1 MKYVDK
7 VYSHRKRFSEY
18 LCCLKLLKYCT
29 SCDLKKIQ
37 MSGRD
42 RHVFGGQGPQKPM
55 SSVQAEEVSA
65 NGHEQ
70 RW

>member
-7 VYSHRKRFSEY
+7 VYSHRKRFFEY
-18 LCCLKLLKYCT
+18 LCC
-29 SCDLKKIQ
+29 CDLKKIQ